1 MPTLYRRASKYRPVI
16 SHTVILHKA
25 TIGCKMFRIYRV
37 ISRWKDLKFQFAA
50 DTNTWRLPDPIKLS
64 ISRPIARERV
74 SGPTGPSF
82 QRDLHGVERNAAPVI
97 DISQDVEVISG
108 TQNGNR
114 TVVTFARK
122 WKTCDHQDYELTSD
136 TIKVL
141 WALHKE
147 DPILNTAVWHGQTRG
162 GKTLRLK
169 TAAAHSPPQENSD
182 IRHWDVKLTRFEVT
196 NTTNTV
202 YWCKIFKPSLNKKHH
217 MIGYTPLIEKG
228 NEDLVHHIIL
238 YECTSP
244 MLGKYTRM
252 AGNHC
257 YISAVPKEWN
267 SCLQPILAW
276 ARGSK
281 GEWMPEHVGIPIAEQ
296 SENSYYMLEVHY
308 NNPMLKNVN
317 DSSGVR
323 LHLTEKLRPQ
333 EAGILV
339 TGVAVSPLHLIPPQR
354 KEYATVG
361 YCTSACTQTMFPE
374 DGINIVSVVLHSHL
388 AGRRLGL
395 KHIRK
400 GKELPRIVQDNH
412 YDFDYQQSYTLEKEV
427 KVLPG
432 DELAAECIYGT
443 LDRKKPTFGG
453 YAVTQ
458 EMCLAFAVYYPKTP
472 LAACYSMTP
481 VKHLFKILAVTNFRG
496 MTMDYLETLFLTNG
510 SELISPSTK
519 QLPSHSK
526 STDEIDETII
536 KEAKSALIA
545 MKDHI
550 EESEDD
556 NIFTR
561 LIIEDPIEFRGRTF
575 AEHMMLMQ
583 WKDDLLA
590 KPVEY
595 NLYHGEHMTFCRK
608 RDDQLVLRPN
618 ILNFPNYTALPE
630 INTCELKIP
639 THDLRPIDNPVRN
652 CVGVWGTMWP
662 PLISGELYIGLLIVS
677 LACLTLGLVSRDREG
692 HAGSL
697 AGPELTHRAPHE
709 VDACPNLNPFVKIP
723 IAEQEKVTKP
733 AINNHQMKSEF
744 EAPMSRKSVFPR
756 SLSLDRLSRSGLQ
769 ETRERLSR
777 NRDLRTVERLSRS
790 TSRISND
797 ESINRV
803 RESRFRIAQ
812 SRDARNSFDLTT
824 RVSRVRDLSNRATG
838 RRSTKQNFERRLTD
852 SANSRLE
859 NRRSIEQREFN
870 EIARQQNRDRSVDR
884 RDSLNLQRRTSDY
897 RDRQSLPE
905 RRINRQESREVLVS
919 GRREHRDLTRN
930 RVPNYRSEIRERRSV
945 ERRMSI
951 EHRDVERSDRR
962 EDNKNLL
969 KSARFARGDIDRN
982 NNIDRRNRE
991 RSLENRQALLDRV
1004 ANQERRFELSIARNS
1019 RGNLVKSDDRRTLSR
1034 SMERSDVN
1042 NFNRKIL
1049 SRRVRSVE
1057 SNTEKS
1063 EERRLSSERRSLDR
1077 SMERREIAGHQN
1089 RFGDRKSVDR
1099 MSRASSENLR
1109 RERINRS
1116 QRIASRR
1123 ENTAIRENYRMT
1135 QSRYN
1140 VEEIANR
1147 ERRER
1152 FARSSRLVDRNSVDR
1167 REIAKIRDSRDY
1179 NHRSRDTATTE
1190 RRGSTQEQREKTNR
1204 LYRSREEQRIVP
1216 QRSREAERH
1225 VSERRIPERRILE
1238 RRITLDSAHLDS
1250 RRSSERRID
1259 DSLKSREGS
1268 RLADHRRSERSLE
1281 SRVSRGRILEKR
1293 SILDSRRSS
1302 ERKISDNSRSNEK
1315 SRMQDHVERNS
1326 ELRNSMLPMER
1337 KTNSK
1342 TASLENQALRSSETR
1357 REIRR
1362 FAERRIQSVK
1372 NRPVEFYERESIKHL
1387 RQRSARNIEDSSRV
1401 SSLRRV
1407 IHVPEQNREQRRMSA
1422 ERTFTRTVDN
1432 ERLFAKWER
1441 NLEDARIERN
1451 VKVRAK
1457 IIPNSIK
1464 GYEFFKYPMAYDLMR
1479 QAFIVA
1485 LCTVYGFSLYNGKK
1499 SSLG

>member
-1 MPTLYRRASKYRPVI
+1 
-16 SHTVILHKA
+16 
-25 TIGCKMFRIYRV
+25 MFG
-37 ISRWKDLKFQFAA
+37 STAWKDLKSQFAA
-50 DTNTWRLPDPIKLS
+50 NANTWRLPDPIKLS
-64 ISRPIARERV
+64 ISRPITRERV

-97 DISQDVEVISG
+97 DISQDVEVING

-122 WKTCDHQDYELTSD
+122 WKTCDHQDHELTGDS
-136 TIKVL
+136 IKVL

-162 GKTLRLK
+162 GKTIRLK
-169 TAAAHSPPQENSD
+169 TTAAHSPPQEISD

-281 GEWMPEHVGIPIAEQ
+281 GEWMPEHVGIPVAEQ

-323 LHLTEKLRPQ
+323 LYLTEKLRPQ

-354 KEYATVG
+354 KEFATVG
-361 YCTSACTQTMFPE
+361 YCTSACTQIMFPE

-395 KHIRK
+395 KHIRE

-432 DELAAECIYGT
+432 DELAAECVYGT

-458 EMCLAFAVYYPKTP
+458 EMCLAFVVYYPKTP

-481 VKHLFKILAVTNFRG
+481 VKHLFNILAVTNFRG
-496 MTMDYLETLFLTNG
+496 MTMDYLEALFLTNG
-510 SELISPSTK
+510 SELITPSAK

-526 STDEIDETII
+526 SIDEIDETII

-608 RDDQLVLRPN
+608 RDDQLALQPN

-630 INTCELKIP
+630 MNTCELKSGSSRVSYIHWINLVITIISLIAIQSFRSQHCP
-639 THDLRPIDNPVRN
+639 FALCSRRSCH
-652 CVGVWGTMWP
+652 VGVWGTMWL
-662 PLISGELYIGLLIVS
+662 PLISGELDRDSPYKMRRTRHVVLPVRSWQYIGFLIVS

-709 VDACPNLNPFVKIP
+709 VDACPNLNPFVESL
-723 IAEQEKVTKP
+723 IAEPKKVTKP
-733 AINNHQMKSEF
+733 AINNHQMKVSELR
-744 EAPMSRKSVFPR
+744 APMSRKSVLPR
-756 SLSLDRLSRSGLQ
+756 SLSLDRSSRSSLQ

-797 ESINRV
+797 EPINRV
-803 RESRFRIAQ
+803 QESRFRTIAQ
-812 SRDARNSFDLTT
+812 SRDARNSFDLAT
-824 RVSRVRDLSNRATG
+824 RFSRSRDLSNRATG
-838 RRSTKQNFERRLTD
+838 RRSVEQNLERRLAD

-859 NRRSIEQREFN
+859 NRRSRSMERREFS
-870 EIARQQNRDRSVDR
+870 EIARQQNRDRSADR
-884 RDSLNLQRRTSDY
+884 RDSLNFQRRTSNY

-905 RRINRQESREVLVS
+905 RRINRQESREILIS

-951 EHRDVERSDRR
+951 KHRDVDRR

-982 NNIDRRNRE
+982 NNMDRRNRE
-991 RSLENRQALLDRV
+991 RSLENRRALLDRV
-1004 ANQERRFELSIARNS
+1004 ANQEHRSRLSVAIRNS
-1019 RGNLVKSDDRRTLSR
+1019 RGDLVKSDDRRTLSR
-1034 SMERSDVN
+1034 SMERSSVN
-1042 NFNRKIL
+1042 NLNRETL

-1057 SNTEKS
+1057 SNTERS
-1063 EERRLSSERRSLDR
+1063 EERRSSFERRSLDR
-1077 SMERREIAGHQN
+1077 SMERREIAGHQKAEN

-1109 RERINRS
+1109 RERIDRS
-1116 QRIASRR
+1116 QRAASRRDTR
-1123 ENTAIRENYRMT
+1123 ENTAIRENYRMAR
-1135 QSRYN
+1135 SRYD

-1152 FARSSRLVDRNSVDR
+1152 FARSSRLIDRNSADR
-1167 REIAKIRDSRDY
+1167 REIARIRDSRDY
-1179 NHRSRDTATTE
+1179 NHRSRDAATAE
-1190 RRGSTQEQREKTNR
+1190 RRDSTQEQRERTNR

-1216 QRSREAERH
+1216 QRSRE
-1225 VSERRIPERRILE
+1225 VERRVFERRVPERRVLE
-1238 RRITLDSAHLDS
+1238 RRIILDSARLDS

-1268 RLADHRRSERSLE
+1268 RLADHRRSERSLQE
-1281 SRVSRGRILEKR
+1281 SRVSRGRIVEKR

-1302 ERKISDNSRSNEK
+1302 ERKIDDNSR
-1315 SRMQDHVERNS
+1315 R
-1326 ELRNSMLPMER
+1326 L
-1337 KTNSK
+1337 
-1342 TASLENQALRSSETR
+1342 
-1357 REIRR
+1357 
-1362 FAERRIQSVK
+1362 AERRMAQSVE
-1372 NRPVEFYERESIKHL
+1372 NRPVEFRERESIRHL
-1387 RQRSARNIEDSSRV
+1387 RQRSARNIEDSSRL

-1407 IHVPEQNREQRRMSA
+1407 IRVPEQNREQRRLSA
-1422 ERTFTRTVDN
+1422 ERTLTRTVNN
-1432 ERLFAKWER
+1432 ERLSAKWER
-1441 NLEDARIERN
+1441 NLQDARIERN
-1451 VKVRAK
+1451 VEIRAK
-1457 IIPNSIK
+1457 IVSNSMK
-1464 GYEFFKYPMAYDLMR
+1464 DYKFFKYPMAYDLMR

-1499 SSLG
+1499 SFLG

>member
-1 MPTLYRRASKYRPVI
+1 MRR
-16 SHTVILHKA
+16 
-25 TIGCKMFRIYRV
+25 
-37 ISRWKDLKFQFAA
+37 
-50 DTNTWRLPDPIKLS
+50 
-64 ISRPIARERV
+64 
-74 SGPTGPSF
+74 
-82 QRDLHGVERNAAPVI
+82 
-97 DISQDVEVISG
+97 
-108 TQNGNR
+108 
-114 TVVTFARK
+114 
-122 WKTCDHQDYELTSD
+122 
-136 TIKVL
+136 
-141 WALHKE
+141 
-147 DPILNTAVWHGQTRG
+147 TR
-162 GKTLRLK
+162 
-169 TAAAHSPPQENSD
+169 H
-182 IRHWDVKLTRFEVT
+182 
-196 NTTNTV
+196 
-202 YWCKIFKPSLNKKHH
+202 
-217 MIGYTPLIEKG
+217 
-228 NEDLVHHIIL
+228 
-238 YECTSP
+238 
-244 MLGKYTRM
+244 
-252 AGNHC
+252 
-257 YISAVPKEWN
+257 
-267 SCLQPILAW
+267 
-276 ARGSK
+276 
-281 GEWMPEHVGIPIAEQ
+281 
-296 SENSYYMLEVHY
+296 
-308 NNPMLKNVN
+308 
-317 DSSGVR
+317 
-323 LHLTEKLRPQ
+323 
-333 EAGILV
+333 
-339 TGVAVSPLHLIPPQR
+339 
-354 KEYATVG
+354 
-361 YCTSACTQTMFPE
+361 
-374 DGINIVSVVLHSHL
+374 VVL
-388 AGRRLGL
+388 
-395 KHIRK
+395 
-400 GKELPRIVQDNH
+400 
-412 YDFDYQQSYTLEKEV
+412 
-427 KVLPG
+427 
-432 DELAAECIYGT
+432 
-443 LDRKKPTFGG
+443 
-453 YAVTQ
+453 
-458 EMCLAFAVYYPKTP
+458 
-472 LAACYSMTP
+472 
-481 VKHLFKILAVTNFRG
+481 
-496 MTMDYLETLFLTNG
+496 
-510 SELISPSTK
+510 
-519 QLPSHSK
+519 
-526 STDEIDETII
+526 
-536 KEAKSALIA
+536 
-545 MKDHI
+545 
-550 EESEDD
+550 
-556 NIFTR
+556 
-561 LIIEDPIEFRGRTF
+561 
-575 AEHMMLMQ
+575 
-583 WKDDLLA
+583 
-590 KPVEY
+590 
-595 NLYHGEHMTFCRK
+595 
-608 RDDQLVLRPN
+608 
-618 ILNFPNYTALPE
+618 
-630 INTCELKIP
+630 
-639 THDLRPIDNPVRN
+639 PVRS
-652 CVGVWGTMWP
+652 WQ
-662 PLISGELYIGLLIVS
+662 YIGLLIVS

-1268 RLADHRRSERSLE
+1268 RLADRSERSLETRVSRGRILEKRSILNSRRSSEGRIGDNSKSREEFRLDQRSGQSPEARVSRGRILEKRSFDSRRSLERRIDNLKSREGSRLADRRSERSLE

-1499 SSLG
+1499 SSLGSNIIQHIQRFIIW